1 MKRIMALS
9 ICFLLLFSLP
19 VMAADEVTVVLSG
32 EVLEFDV
39 PPQIIGDRT
48 MVPMRK
54 IFESLGAS
62 VQWVADGQL
71 ILAAY
76 QTNIIAMR
84 VGEMSFTVTDVLTNE
99 TQTVEL
105 DVPPQI
111 VNDRTLVPVRAISES
126 LQKKVSWDGETRTVT
141 ID

>member
-1 MKRIMALS
+1 MKRIFAFVL
-9 ICFLLLFSLP
+9 CFMVLFSLP
-19 VMAADEVTVVLSG
+19 VMAAEDVQVLLHG
-32 EVLEFDV
+32 EPLEFDV
-39 PPQIIGDRT
+39 PPQIIGNRT

-76 QTNIIAMR
+76 QTSIIAMR

-111 VNDRTLVPVRAISES
+111 VDDRTLVPVRAISES
-126 LQKKVSWDGETRTVT
+126 LHKTVGWDGESRTVT